1 MVPPLILIKPPSTI
15 VSLRLL
21 VNIPIDIPTK
31 LFGLI
36 FHQYL
41 LNVHD
46 IPIIPITGPAAWPP
60 VGQGHSLTMIGA
72 AGAMQSGLFMGPRTA
87 PGNFNRERDDDSVD
101 FEVADDKTH
110 SSRNLVEIDSEN
122 SGMLGIN
129 EPMLRMN
136 TFMAQPCQPNR
147 TNEFK

>member
-1 MVPPLILIKPPSTI
+1 M
-15 VSLRLL
+15 
-21 VNIPIDIPTK
+21 
-31 LFGLI
+31 
-36 FHQYL
+36 

-72 AGAMQSGLFMGPRTA
+72 AGAMQSGLFMGPRTGLLA
-87 PGNFNRERDDDSVD
+87 IFNREHDDEPVD

-110 SSRNLVEIDSEN
+110 TSRNLVDVDSEN

-129 EPMLRMN
+129 
-136 TFMAQPCQPNR
+136 
-147 TNEFK
+147 